1 MKNYQVLLVGLAAL
15 AVSHAIPAV
24 AEDATVNFDVFPKSS
39 TRRAEDAVS
48 KSIQQRDRT
57 SAQSTNRS
65 NTFALSFDLP
75 GDLPGLP
82 DGEHPPFVN
91 PFALDPDS
99 DVVIPGQPDYT
110 LDDLFVGGSDS
121 LVATAVGSAEGTR
134 TPEGDRTASYY
145 GHTDP
150 GNGVWNLGSFSYQH
164 EAGSPQEADEKQLQR
179 LQQQALTL
187 KAKAKARGMRLT
199 LEEKLNALDLA
210 NQAPLAAL
218 DRGGYLDWLE
228 QAHQM
233 GLKGPDAIL
242 WARVRSFLDPDT
254 KRWNAPG
261 LGNTLESISRDQER
275 RMQEVAK
282 AIAVAQQT
290 RIASHAEQLP
300 GRQMAA
306 RQEIVTRLL
315 HLAYASSSTQVPV
328 TQSISSESTVVDQIL
343 NMDLSLEGIY

>member
-24 AEDATVNFDVFPKSS
+24 AEDAAVDFDVFPTSS
-39 TRRAEDAVS
+39 TQRPEDAPNNL
-48 KSIQQRDRT
+48 IAERDRPNFQT
-57 SAQSTNRS
+57 ANRS

-75 GDLPGLP
+75 KSPE
-82 DGEHPPFVN
+82 GEHPPFVN

-99 DVVIPGQPDYT
+99 NVVTPEQSDYR

-121 LVATAVGSAEGTR
+121 LVAKAVGSAEGTR
-134 TPEGDRTASYY
+134 TPAGDRTASYY

-164 EAGSPQEADEKQLQR
+164 EANSPQEADEKQLQR
-179 LQQQALTL
+179 LKQQALTL
-187 KAKAKARGMRLT
+187 QAQAEARGMQLT
-199 LEEKLNALDLA
+199 LEEKMNALDLA

-218 DRGGYLDWLE
+218 ERGGYLDWLE

-233 GLKGPDAIL
+233 GLQGADAIL

-254 KRWNAPG
+254 NRWNAPG

-282 AIAVAQQT
+282 AIAAAQRTQVAT
-290 RIASHAEQLP
+290 SLEQLP
-300 GRQMAA
+300 GRQLAA

-315 HLAYASSSTQVPV
+315 NLAYAAGSPPTPEIHAVST
-328 TQSISSESTVVDQIL
+328 ESTVVDQIL
-343 NMDLSLEGIY
+343 NIDLSLETIY